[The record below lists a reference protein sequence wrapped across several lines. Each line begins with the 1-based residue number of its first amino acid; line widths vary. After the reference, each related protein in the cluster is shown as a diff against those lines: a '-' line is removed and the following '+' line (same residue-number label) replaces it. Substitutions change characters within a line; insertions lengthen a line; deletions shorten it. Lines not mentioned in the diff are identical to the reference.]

1 MLTTIID
8 RIKRLQVDASPEE
21 AALLAQLTPDFDDPQ
36 DLRRQLAAF
45 EETRAADDAQW
56 ERLDRQ
62 HNPRAFLEQKAIAE
76 RRPHLQAQIDALPP
90 KIRAAEKR
98 RAAFLE
104 LTRLFAEVDEAITA
118 EAATLYDRAFKSTIE
133 ERRAQ
138 FVVLDGL
145 LRLRGHLVA
154 ALAAVSRAPRFRR
167 RAPDP
172 LGAYRQTL
180 LDYAGEIDRFRTP
193 GGAKTAVPWPAGA
206 QELLAVLA
214 SKGAS
219 R

>member
-8 RIKRLQVDASPEE
+8 RFKRPQPAASADE
-21 AALLAQLTPDFDDPQ
+21 AALLAQLTPDFDDPE

-90 KIRAAEKR
+90 RIRAAEKR

-104 LTRLFAEVDEAITA
+104 LTRVFAEVDDAIATD
-118 EAATLYDRAFKSTIE
+118 AAALYTRLFGSTIP

-138 FVVLDGL
+138 FAALDGL
-145 LRLRGHLVA
+145 LRLRGRLAA
-154 ALAAVSRAPRFRR
+154 ALAAASRAPRFHRR
-167 RAPDP
+167 GPDP
-172 LGAYRQTL
+172 FHALRQDL
-180 LDYAGEIDRFRTP
+180 LDRIAEIDRFRMP
-193 GGAKTAVPWPAGA
+193 GGVKTAVPWPTRA
-206 QELLAVLA
+206 QDLLAVLA

-219 R
+219 E